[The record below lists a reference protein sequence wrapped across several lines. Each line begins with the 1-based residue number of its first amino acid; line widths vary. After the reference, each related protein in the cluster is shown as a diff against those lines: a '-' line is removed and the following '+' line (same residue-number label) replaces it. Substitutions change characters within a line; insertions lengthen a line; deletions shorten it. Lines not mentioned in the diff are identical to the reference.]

1 MMHSDKSNVAY
12 LLDPSGY
19 IGTDGLF
26 RLKPTGDNE
35 RALRIV
41 KLNGTGTPIE
51 LKAAATSFFTPLYN
65 IEQRHIEP
73 ADAMELQTPGIN
85 PNDYIMIPERLQKKY
100 RSNIIG
106 TNITKPTKFQRS
118 QIIAFLPEDD
128 SAPIKSE
135 NYTPVKLETINR
147 SYIDEY
153 EVTE

>member
-1 MMHSDKSNVAY
+1 M
-12 LLDPSGY
+12 
-19 IGTDGLF
+19 
-26 RLKPTGDNE
+26 
-35 RALRIV
+35 RIV

-51 LKAAATSFFTPLYN
+51 SRAAASSFATPLYN

-85 PNDYIMIPERLQKKY
+85 PNRYIMIPERLQKKY
-100 RSNIIG
+100 RSKTIG
-106 TNITKPTKFQRS
+106 ANITEPTKFQRS

-135 NYTPVKLETINR
+135 NYKPIKLESVNR

-153 EVTE
+153 EIEE